1 MTDPDFNSSLYWR
14 RKLDAYLHDPL
25 SKPTDV
31 KTHVQAAEALS
42 AADMIQ
48 PDERY
53 EKQADFQA
61 AAADRLAFPKS
72 AHLKAPF
79 DGKDFPFHHPLSP
92 ECTYRAD
99 GTITPGKID
108 EISQQTRTILNHPDP
123 RLDYLVRWRFQR
135 LWSQWSEPSTAF
147 FPADTRIPD
156 HSLWHHLSITSA
168 FQGCFDRDPDRR
180 VSLLLFSIGPVQPL
194 IEAARRIG
202 DLWSG
207 SYLLS
212 YLVADLLAEIS
223 REFGPDHVLFP
234 SVWAQP
240 LVDLQLS
247 EEWQNATLVQ
257 AEVAGRMIP
266 TLWEQLWDHPHG
278 EARRSLYTTSSLPN
292 RFLALLP
299 RSDAAATARRL
310 TQRLQERL
318 QAIGQSVLDTLDR
331 HQAEVEE
338 LASFRR
344 DRFLPQLEQTLEVH
358 WHTLDLPQ
366 SIEESRS
373 LAEKFL
379 PGQHSGEPHPSL
391 QNFLQLLHAWE
402 QVPPEHRTHYG
413 FQTSATAW
421 PLFFSLV
428 SWALDGVKNT
438 RAFPAWSASG
448 SSWKYG
454 AEQAK
459 DDLTGKEE
467 VVLSVANDPEGAQRL
482 GTLLGLSGA
491 AFRANEKLGALN
503 LLKRLWH
510 RTWLVPE
517 HGFDLAD
524 FQMPDTHKL
533 AAGEYQS
540 EEEVEPLSETK
551 GGYLA
556 AICIDGDE
564 MGKWVSGQ
572 KTPRLAEVLAKDS
585 REYFDDHAKEYLHAH
600 RPLNPSFHLQFS
612 EALGN
617 FANFACRSIVE
628 FHDGRLIYAGG
639 DDVLALVPAT
649 KALDCAFALRRAF
662 RGDLDPD
669 EECDAAVF
677 DTYQRQR
684 GFLRLRKPDGF
695 DPRRDYGRQPYEYD
709 VLVPGPSAEVSAG
722 IAIGH
727 AKSPL
732 QDLVREA
739 RAAEKRAKDPDQ
751 GGRAS
756 LALTVLKRSG
766 EILQWGCK
774 WEVRS
779 NEEAPAEVHPGF
791 ALLRSIVR
799 RLTEKSLESRF
810 PQKMLALI
818 EPYQGI
824 GGHEDDPHFSA
835 QRQEI
840 LAADFDHLL
849 RRSESQAVDAAEQ
862 RQWSDWLQDY
872 LRSETDTTKAL
883 TNLAGLLRT
892 AGWIARQSA

>member
-1 MTDPDFNSSLYWR
+1 MTDQASDPPFYWR

-31 KTHVQAAEALS
+31 KGHVQAATSLS

-61 AAADRLAFPKS
+61 AAADRLAFPHFRK
-72 AHLKAPF
+72 LQVPF
-79 DGKDFPFHHPLSP
+79 DGKDFPFRHPLSP
-92 ECTYRAD
+92 VCTYRAE
-99 GTITPGKID
+99 GTLTPGEID
-108 EISQQTRTILNHPDP
+108 EISQQTRTILSNPDP
-123 RLDYLVRWRFQR
+123 QLDYLVRWRFQR

-156 HSLWHHLSITSA
+156 HSLWHHLSVTSA
-168 FQGCFDRDPDRR
+168 FQGCFDRDPERR

-212 YLVADLLAEIS
+212 YLVADLLAEVS
-223 REFGPDHVLFP
+223 REFGPDHIIFP

-240 LVDLQLS
+240 LVDLQLA
-247 EEWQNATLVQ
+247 EEWQNATLAR
-257 AEVAGRMIP
+257 AEIAGKQIP
-266 TLWEQLWDHPHG
+266 PNLWEQLWNDPH
-278 EARRSLYTTSSLPN
+278 ADTRRSLYTTPSLPN

-299 RSDAAATARRL
+299 RSEAAATARRL
-310 TQRLQERL
+310 SHRLQERL
-318 QAIGQSVLDTLDR
+318 QKIGQSVLDSLDR
-331 HQAEVEE
+331 HHAEVEE
-338 LASFRR
+338 LASFHR

-358 WHTLDLPQ
+358 WHTLDLPH

-379 PGQHSGEPHPSL
+379 PDQHAGEPHPSL
-391 QNFLQLLHAWE
+391 RNFLQLLNAWE
-402 QVPPEHRTHYG
+402 QVPPEHRTSYG

-421 PLFFSLV
+421 PLCYSLV
-428 SWALDGVKNT
+428 SWALDAVKNT

-482 GTLLGLSGA
+482 GTLLELTKA
-491 AFRANEKLGALN
+491 AFRSNEKLGALT

-510 RTWLVPE
+510 RTWLVPQ
-517 HGFDLAD
+517 HGFDPGD
-524 FQMPDTHKL
+524 FTMPDTHKL

-540 EEEVEPLSETK
+540 EEEVEPPSTTK

-564 MGKWVSGQ
+564 MGKWVSGE
-572 KTPRLAEVLAKDS
+572 KTPQLEEVLASGS
-585 REYFDDHAKEYLHAH
+585 RQYFEDNAPEYLGAH

-617 FANFACRSIVE
+617 FANFACRRIVE
-628 FHDGRLIYAGG
+628 FHSGRLIYAGG
-639 DDVLALVPAT
+639 DDVLALVPAAN
-649 KALDCAFALRRAF
+649 ALDCAFALRRAF

-669 EECDAAVF
+669 EACDAAVF
-677 DTYQRQR
+677 DIYQRQR

-695 DPRRDYGRQPYEYD
+695 ESQKDYGREPYEYD

-739 RAAEKRAKDPDQ
+739 RAAEKRAKDPNQ

-774 WEVRS
+774 WES
-779 NEEAPAEVHPGF
+779 TASSGNADVHPGF
-791 ALLRSIVR
+791 ALLRAIVGK
-799 RLTEKSLESRF
+799 LKDGTLESRF

-818 EPYQGI
+818 EPYQGVA
-824 GGHEDDPHFSA
+824 GHEDDPHFGA

-862 RQWSDWLQDY
+862 RQWSNWLQDY
-872 LRSETDTTKAL
+872 LRSEPDTTKAL
-883 TNLAGLLRT
+883 LDLAGLLRT
-892 AGWIARQSA
+892 AGWIARQST